1 MADNTKATV
10 NLEFIENHLPG
21 LKSGEYKISARQE
34 LSGPGIATGTFTAT
48 FPDYYVAVQ
57 GDRFNLKPTEIQ
69 SVFPPANSLGEYSNI
84 LPHIVFNRNTLPW
97 ERMVAP
103 MNNDEATEKALEK
116 VPWLALL
123 VFNEDELV
131 TAEGKAPANTAERM
145 EIEKGKGISFKDLAA
160 AGKQGICWPPKPEPG
175 QSDDEKI
182 RVIYVKEST
191 LAEILPSNEKELTY
205 LSHARQSRIGFKVN
219 DSFTGLAEVV
229 VTNDKDKAVHVETVT
244 ITQPSVGA
252 SLDTGPLPPGS
263 YQLKITPKGGSAITQ
278 TIKLATN
285 AKIGS
290 DVAIVVGN
298 RLPKP
303 GVKTIVHLVSLEER
317 YKSQGGEYVFNT
329 DGFNDPI
336 PLVSLKSWSFSAVS
350 EKQTFRSILLQLNH
364 QFLFGINVS
373 DTLRNDVSIANLLD
387 GFLQGR
393 HALGA
398 KAKIEDKAVK
408 MLKDKDH
415 LYYFGQGGKVYNA
428 AGRYLFQFPGGV
440 PHSEAAAIGKMKGYA
455 LHPDSAVLSN
465 VVGINCWLHDGRKNY
480 FLSEESKGETPIGRL
495 QVFLLSE
502 DASPSLR
509 LPDLDAPNST
519 EVDAANNYLKMGYV
533 PLPHQFRRGGKSVS
547 WYRGPLVTG
556 PIGKTIPDD
565 LFPVHCSDELLR
577 YHTDYGMFDVSYA
590 SAWELGR
597 LMALKSKRISVDLY
611 NWKRLHSQQLKAL
624 EQREI
629 HAHLPYTQEVNGAL
643 NMPQNIENWL
653 GKLSL
658 LKGIPFNYLVP
669 DERMLPIESIRFFYL
684 DPAWI
689 ASMMDGA
696 LSIGRVDGQ
705 QEKILHQNKLVDTA
719 SNANQI
725 SGFLLRSSVVAGWPT
740 LQINGYDYVFSET
753 KPRPGDQD
761 VDDWKNEGIPELNAA
776 GKSSA
781 LEILRMERLSSNV
794 LLCLFQ
800 GDAKVVDIHERPEAI
815 HFGFNRSDDLGKDT
829 YYKLPHRS
837 NGEESDQRLD
847 LSTKYFD
854 TASRVLK
861 VENLFNELKDNL
873 SNSLGYNKHNYTS
886 AQFALS
892 LVEGVERVRFIHGS
906 K

>member
-1 MADNTKATV
+1 MANNIKATV

-69 SVFPPANSLGEYSNI
+69 SIFPPANSLGEYSNV

-103 MNNDEATEKALEK
+103 ISSDEATEKALEK
-116 VPWLALL
+116 VPWVALL
-123 VFNEDELV
+123 VFNQEELV
-131 TAEGKAPANTAERM
+131 TAKGKAPSSTAERM
-145 EIEKGKGISFKDLAA
+145 EVEKGKAISFKDLAT
-160 AGKQGICWPPKPEPG
+160 AGKQGTFWPPKPEPG
-175 QSDDEKI
+175 QSDEEKI
-182 RVIYVKEST
+182 RVIYVKKDT
-191 LAEILPSNEKELTY
+191 LANILPKNEKELAY
-205 LSHARQSRIGFKVN
+205 LSHARQGRIGFQVN
-219 DSFTGLAEVV
+219 DTFTGQVDVIVL
-229 VTNDKDKAVHVETVT
+229 NDKGKAVHEETVA
-244 ITQPSVGA
+244 ITQSSVGA
-252 SLDTGPLPPGS
+252 SLDTGPLPPGA
-263 YQLKITPKGGSAITQ
+263 YTLKITPKGSSTITQ
-278 TIKLATN
+278 TIKLAPN

-317 YKSQGGEYVFNT
+317 YKAQGSGYVFNT
-329 DGFNDPI
+329 DDFNDPI

-350 EKQTFRSILLQLNH
+350 EKQTFRSILLHLNH
-364 QFLFGINVS
+364 PFLFGINVS
-373 DTLRNDVSIANLLD
+373 DPLRKDVSISNLAD
-387 GFLQGR
+387 GFLQG
-393 HALGA
+393 HYALGS
-398 KAKIEDKAVK
+398 KAKIIDQAVK
-408 MLKDKDH
+408 ILKDKDH

-428 AGRYLFQFPGGV
+428 AGRFLFQFPGGV
-440 PHSEAAAIGKMKGYA
+440 PQTEAAVIGKMNGNA
-455 LHPDSAVLSN
+455 LHSGSAVLSN
-465 VVGINCWLHDGRKNY
+465 VVGINCWLKDGKKSY
-480 FLSEESKGETPIGRL
+480 FLSEESKGGAPTGRL
-495 QVFLLSE
+495 QVFLLPE
-502 DASPSLR
+502 DTSPTLR
-509 LPDLDAPNST
+509 LPDLDAPSST
-519 EVDAANNYLKMGYV
+519 EVNVANNYLKMGYV

-556 PIGKTIPDD
+556 PIAKTIPDD

-577 YHTDYGMFDVSYA
+577 YHTDYGLFDVSYA

-611 NWKRLHSQQLKAL
+611 NWKRLHTQQLKAL
-624 EQREI
+624 EQRET
-629 HAHLPYTQEVNGAL
+629 HAHLPYAQEVNGAL
-643 NMPQNIENWL
+643 DIPLNIENWL
-653 GKLSL
+653 SKLSL

-689 ASMMDGA
+689 ASLMDGA
-696 LSIGRVDGQ
+696 LSIGRVNGQ
-705 QEKILHQNKLVDTA
+705 QEKILHQNKLVDTTNN
-719 SNANQI
+719 SSKI
-725 SGFLLRSSVVAGWPT
+725 TGFLLRSSVVAGWPT

-753 KPRPGDQD
+753 KPRPGDKD
-761 VDDWKNEGIPELNAA
+761 VDDWKNEGIPELNGA
-776 GKSSA
+776 GKTAA

-800 GDAKVVDIHERPEAI
+800 GDAKVVDIHEKPEAI
-815 HFGFNRSDDLGKDT
+815 HFGFNRSDDQGKET

-837 NGEESDQRLD
+837 NGEESDSRLNLD
-847 LSTKYFD
+847 ANYFD
-854 TASRVLK
+854 AANRVLK
-861 VENLFNELKDNL
+861 VGNLFDELKNNL
-873 SNSLGYNKHNYTS
+873 STSLGYNKNKYTS

-892 LVEGVERVRFIHGS
+892 LVEGVERVRFIQT
-906 K
+906 KA